1 MLAKPE
7 VIAGVMHQA
16 AELDEHGKHLKLPA
30 VQQAFDDLT
39 NVWDVMFPVE
49 RYKFINE
56 VVKKITVHIDRVELE
71 YKTDGLEAVITEA
84 EAVNGKT
91 IERLVNG
98 NIKVTIPIRLK
109 YDGCKTV
116 IQQPEVEQ
124 TELDPETMS
133 PLQKAVI
140 QGFQYRDM
148 LESGKVATVSELAQK
163 VKQERAFL
171 FRALSLVN
179 LAPDIIEAILN
190 QAHVIQA
197 PQRLPRRLDRAAED
211 VWDIN

>member
-1 MLAKPE
+1 ME
-7 VIAGVMHQA
+7 
-16 AELDEHGKHLKLPA
+16 
-30 VQQAFDDLT
+30 
-39 NVWDVMFPVE
+39 
-49 RYKFINE
+49 
-56 VVKKITVHIDRVELE
+56 
-71 YKTDGLEAVITEA
+71 
-84 EAVNGKT
+84 KT

-116 IQQPEVEQ
+116 IHQPEAEV

-190 QAHVIQA
+190 GKEPAA
-197 PQRLPRRLDRAAED
+197 RREK
-211 VWDIN
+211 